1 MDVIFLHGPVA
12 VGKRT
17 IGTLLSTLVG
27 MPLFHNHLVVDAVK
41 ALFEFGSKPFI
52 ALREQMW
59 LSAFDIAAEAS
70 RSFIFTF
77 NPEAS
82 VAPDLI
88 GRLHDVVASH
98 GGRILFVELSC
109 TETSVLARIDSP
121 ARAQYGKLVDPELYQ
136 QVQAAGGFEFPSL
149 PEPIIVV
156 DTDAHAPID
165 SAHLI
170 ATAYRETLPPV
181 E

>member
-1 MDVIFLHGPVA
+1 MDVIFIHGPPA

-17 IGTLLSTLVG
+17 IGTLLSTLVD

-41 ALFEFGSKPFI
+41 ALFEFGSEPFI

-59 LSAFDIAAEAS
+59 LSAFDVAAEES

-82 VAPDLI
+82 VAPELI
-88 GRLHDVVASH
+88 RRLQDVVAKH

-109 TETSVLARIDSP
+109 SETSVLARINSP
-121 ARAQYGKLVDPELYQ
+121 GRAQYGKLVDPELYQ
-136 QVQAAGGFEFPSL
+136 QVKEAGGFDFPSL
-149 PEPIIVV
+149 PKPIIVV
-156 DTDAHAPID
+156 DTDANAPIE

-170 ATAYRETLPPV
+170 ATAYRETIPPV
-181 E
+181 